1 MGGRGGCRHICWQ
14 NQFSKAML
22 VQSRNNLR
30 CFFFIF
36 ITFILSCWGEAFI
49 CIGFK
54 FKDKMQTKF
63 WGNIY
68 TIAFFKGWATSI
80 QNSLF
85 LFAPIPSNFFI
96 LYWSWFYTHTVKCCR
111 RWTGWVSRLQCW
123 CGRIIRVAIQIC
135 HIGHSP
141 LARG

>member
-1 MGGRGGCRHICWQ
+1 MSWYSLKISLSSTILFHDLYQRKPCRLY
-14 NQFSKAML
+14 QFTILSFWFRSK
-22 VQSRNNLR
+22 VW
-30 CFFFIF
+30 IF
-36 ITFILSCWGEAFI
+36 IVRT
-49 CIGFK
+49 
-54 FKDKMQTKF
+54 QTLLEIFQITKNF
-63 WGNIY
+63 LLY
-68 TIAFFKGWATSI
+68 KSWATSK

-123 CGRIIRVAIQIC
+123 CGQIIRVAIQIC